1 MKKET
6 TYSLGLGSV
15 ILGVIL
21 IALNA
26 VDYLAGWSV
35 LPEDLLVIGLVLV
48 AVGQIIAAKSKK

>member
-6 TYSLGLGSV
+6 TYILGLGSV
-15 ILGVIL
+15 ICGVIL
-21 IALNA
+21 IVLNA

-35 LPEDLLVIGLVLV
+35 LPEGLLVICLVLV